1 MTERYVETLRLMT
14 QAWPAFVKR
23 IAAAFNIAP
32 VVPKGVAA

>member
-23 IAAAFNIAP
+23 IPSTFNIAP
-32 VVPKGVAA
+32 AVPKGVAA